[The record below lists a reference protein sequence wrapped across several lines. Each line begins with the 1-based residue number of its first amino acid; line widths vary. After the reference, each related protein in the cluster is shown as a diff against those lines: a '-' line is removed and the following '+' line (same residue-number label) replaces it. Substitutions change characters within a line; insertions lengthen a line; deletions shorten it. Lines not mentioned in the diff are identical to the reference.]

1 MNNPHIIFD
10 VIKSGDYVVL
20 DTETTGIDRGSE
32 IVSIAVIASD
42 ARPLLNTLVHPTK
55 PIPAEATKI
64 HGITNEAVKNVLPFP
79 AELLQE
85 LLTGRNVIVYNANYD
100 IGMLYNS
107 TRLAGFTQIEWRNIA
122 SWHCAM
128 ETFAEIYGEWDD
140 YHGNYRWQKL
150 VFAAGHYGIP
160 TDGAHGALADCLMT
174 LQVCKKMA
182 EKHPFEKARLK

>member
-122 SWHCAM
+122 TWHCAM
-128 ETFAEIYGEWDD
+128 ETFAEIYGDWND
-140 YHGNYRWQKL
+140 YHQSYRWQKL
-150 VFAAGHYGIP
+150 VTAASYYGVP